1 MEKSIYCEKLK
12 ASGEATGPTSIPTHK
27 IPLVGFHNH
36 INSIVTYEKERKKES
51 PLI

>member
-12 ASGEATGPTSIPTHK
+12 ASGEATGPTSIPTHM